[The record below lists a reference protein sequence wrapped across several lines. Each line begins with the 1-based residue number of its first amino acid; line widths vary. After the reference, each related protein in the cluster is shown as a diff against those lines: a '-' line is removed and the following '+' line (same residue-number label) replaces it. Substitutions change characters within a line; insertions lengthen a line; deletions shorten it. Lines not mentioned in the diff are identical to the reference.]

1 MPMKIFSKYLSL
13 ILIALIA
20 MVACETVSSVDTEP
34 SILNG
39 SVIDSETGE
48 PLQAAYVRVIEP
60 QPAQEVLTDDQ
71 GKFSLTVE
79 ADSLID
85 VKLQVGKDDYIL
97 QNYDMFAAPG
107 RVIQVPQ
114 FELVP
119 INSDGGDGDDDDP
132 DEAGSGRAHSI
143 TLFSISEPE
152 ISVYG
157 VGRTQQSVIS
167 FVVTDSAG

>member
-1 MPMKIFSKYLSL
+1 
-13 ILIALIA
+13 
-20 MVACETVSSVDTEP
+20 
-34 SILNG
+34 
-39 SVIDSETGE
+39 
-48 PLQAAYVRVIEP
+48 
-60 QPAQEVLTDDQ
+60 
-71 GKFSLTVE
+71 FSLTVE

-167 FVVTDSAG
+167 FVVTDSAGVPITIDRATNVTFSFGARPDGGETLGTITAQTNEEGIVSSVLESGTISGVVQILAEFTRAD